1 MTEKNKKMHLT
12 RGANMARQMAEL
24 EIGIGNIVVEKISKK
39 LVRGELYQGGDR
51 VADVVLSHLY
61 GGTWEV
67 ELYGNS
73 WFDQK
78 VYGMTDRVTVTGG
91 FLNTCDIKNE
101 QGDYLFFRKNG
112 MVAVG

>member
-1 MTEKNKKMHLT
+1 
-12 RGANMARQMAEL
+12 MARQMAEL
-24 EIGIGNIVVEKISKK
+24 ELSLGTLVVDEATRNV
-39 LVRGELYQGGDR
+39 VRGNLYDEAGY
-51 VADVVLSHLY
+51 VANVALSHLY

-67 ELYGNS
+67 EFHGYP
-73 WFDQK
+73 WFDQE

-91 FLNTCDIKNE
+91 FLNTCDIRNE